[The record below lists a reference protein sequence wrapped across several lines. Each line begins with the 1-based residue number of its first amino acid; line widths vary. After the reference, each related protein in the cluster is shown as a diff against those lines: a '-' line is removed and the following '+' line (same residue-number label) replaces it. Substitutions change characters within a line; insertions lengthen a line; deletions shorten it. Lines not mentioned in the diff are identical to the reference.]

1 MAIFEYRALNTQGK
15 SIKGLI
21 DADSGQDARSKLR
34 RDNIYPFELKATS
47 GSKRLLKSELFALF
61 LNPNKAKS
69 REIALLTRQLATL
82 LKAGLPLMQA
92 LSALIDQ
99 IDAEHIKKIFIEI
112 REKVKSGMPLS
123 KALSEHP
130 QIFSRLY
137 VQMVRAGEASGSL
150 DSVLTSLADYLEK
163 KIRQRNKIW
172 STLAYP
178 IFMVFI
184 GVAVLTF
191 LMMYVIPTI
200 TTIFVEMKQNLP
212 LPTLLLI
219 RTSEILK
226 GFWLPL
232 LLVAVLLIVSFR
244 KYKHTDAGG
253 LLIDR
258 TVLKIPVVGEL
269 LRKIDT
275 ARFALTLKILVCNG
289 VPILDSLT
297 IVRDVIT
304 NRVLANAIDDARH
317 CIQEGEDLAVPLKKS
332 NVFPPIV
339 THMIAIGEKSGQL
352 EEMLANIAEGYES
365 EVDMAIN
372 SLTSI
377 LEPAIILLMGIIVA
391 FIVLSI
397 LLPIFEMNQIV

>member
-1 MAIFEYRALNTQGK
+1 MAIFEYRALDVQGK
-15 SIKGLI
+15 SVKGLI
-21 DADSGQDARSKLR
+21 DADSAQDARSKLR
-34 RDNIYPFELKATS
+34 RDNIYPFDLKATTA
-47 GSKRLLKSELFALF
+47 SKRLLKSEIFTF
-61 LNPNKAKS
+61 FFSPTKAKT
-69 REIALLTRQLATL
+69 REVALLTRQLSTL

-99 IDAEHIKKIFIEI
+99 IDAEHIKKTFIEI
-112 REKVKSGMPLS
+112 REKVKGGMPLS

-130 QIFSRLY
+130 HIFSRLY

-150 DSVLTSLADYLEK
+150 DSVLASLADYLEK

-184 GVAVLTF
+184 GAAVLVF
-191 LMMYVIPTI
+191 LLMYIIPTI

-212 LPTLLLI
+212 LPTRLLI
-219 RTSEILK
+219 RLSEILK

-232 LLVAVLLIVSFR
+232 IVISVLLIVAFR
-244 KYKHTDAGG
+244 KYKRTEAGG

-258 TVLKIPVVGEL
+258 AVLKIPVAGEL
-269 LRKIDT
+269 IRKIDT
-275 ARFALTLKILVCNG
+275 ARFAQTLKILVCNG
-289 VPILDSLT
+289 VPILDSLA
-297 IVRDVIT
+297 IVKDVIT
-304 NRVLANAIDDARH
+304 NRMLANAIDEARH
-317 CIQEGEDLAVPLKKS
+317 CIQEGEDLAVPLRKAK
-332 NVFPPIV
+332 VFPPIV

-365 EVDMAIN
+365 EIDMAIN

-377 LEPAIILLMGIIVA
+377 LEPVIILLMGAIVA